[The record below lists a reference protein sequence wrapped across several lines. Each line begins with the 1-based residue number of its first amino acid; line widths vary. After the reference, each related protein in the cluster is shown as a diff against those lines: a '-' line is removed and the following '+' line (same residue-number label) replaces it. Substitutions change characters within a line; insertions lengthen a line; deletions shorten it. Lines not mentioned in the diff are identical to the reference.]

1 MSGGKPMHRVSVYKD
16 RSVGT
21 WWWVCHV
28 PLCDRQDFVM
38 GGHAVSVRAA
48 RRHLATHTR
57 VGFDR

>member
-1 MSGGKPMHRVSVYKD
+1 MHRVSVYKD